1 MSLSTQLKV
10 LPRPS
15 ADELDKVASKEEEMK
30 EKMVKIA
37 SKDVSDGERM
47 ILARTCALLQ
57 TEVETLR
64 QDIRLKMKAISYVKS
79 VLETAKRA
87 SRYHRSKQDFM
98 NFASWQ
104 NIVIAAEGLLT
115 FPTATEPDGDNEE

>member
-15 ADELDKVASKEEEMK
+15 ADELDKFASKEEEMK

-64 QDIRLKMKAISYVKS
+64 QDIRLKKKAISYVKS

-87 SRYHRSKQDFM
+87 SR
-98 NFASWQ
+98 
-104 NIVIAAEGLLT
+104 
-115 FPTATEPDGDNEE
+115 